1 MQKIKNG
8 SRFLDRKDVILL
20 VSKNPPFRMTL
31 THPSQGVAETGS
43 AFSGAR
49 KEVRPWQEGV
59 NLNTGDLMMG

>member
-1 MQKIKNG
+1 MQKSENG

-20 VSKNPPFRMTL
+20 VMTL